1 MSIWTK
7 ISKKVSAFCRCI
19 KGDSA
24 HAVELGE
31 RYLTLSGFEIELIE
45 QAMELEEKHHE
56 LETKK
61 EMDKVQI
68 TFSRILMAAAILTL
82 GLILLSSFEIP
93 YVSVSQEFVKLMI
106 NSVIVEVAGIV
117 VLVLTKHI
125 GKEDKKDH

>member
-1 MSIWTK
+1 MNIWTK
-7 ISKKVSAFCRCI
+7 ISKKMNAFCRCI

-31 RYLTLSGFEIELIE
+31 GYSTMSGFEVELIE
-45 QAMELEEKHHE
+45 QALELEEKRHE

-61 EMDKVQI
+61 ELDKVQI

-93 YVSVSQEFVKLMI
+93 YVSVSSELVKLMI
-106 NSVIVEVAGIV
+106 KTAIVEVAGIV
-117 VLVLTKHI
+117 TLALTKYL
-125 GKEDKKDH
+125 GKEDK

>member
-7 ISKKVSAFCRCI
+7 ISKKISAFCRCI
-19 KGDSA
+19 KGDSV
-24 HAVELGE
+24 HTGKLGE
-31 RYLTLSGFEIELIE
+31 RYSAMSGFEVELIE